1 MVIVPLVCKGN
12 KCSPA
17 AVPTGRLCLGLRA
30 EDVAGVES
38 DTRWQCRSSLAIPSP
53 AYIQN
58 YDVILFEPLYH
69 MEQTFALPTSMWLQL
84 DFQRS
89 LIPLL
94 PLSPAPVW
102 LSLIHTK
109 PHSVSV
115 IKSKSGLFL
124 QSRAETCS
132 PSWPHIHQ

>member
-1 MVIVPLVCKGN
+1 MG
-12 KCSPA
+12 S
-17 AVPTGRLCLGLRA
+17 RS

-38 DTRWQCRSSLAIPSP
+38 DTRWQSRSSPALPFP
-53 AYIQN
+53 AYIQS

-69 MEQTFALPTSMWLQL
+69 MAQTVSLPLSMWLQL

-94 PLSPAPVW
+94 RLSPAPVW
-102 LSLIHTK
+102 LPLIHTK
-109 PHSVSV
+109 PPSVSL
-115 IKSKSGLFL
+115 IKSKSGLIL

-132 PSWPHIHQ
+132 PSWPHVHQQCSLMDFKYGCDLKSNKKQFSHP